1 MEQEKQNKVKQ
12 KLPIIIIV
20 ILLLF
25 SVSKC
30 TQSCNRQ
37 YIIEQKDFE
46 IEVAD
51 SVIKIYEDSI
61 TSLNHKIE
69 LLSNDNANQEK
80 IVEAQRD
87 AMDKI
92 NEAKKNINV
101 TVKNNKH

>member
-1 MEQEKQNKVKQ
+1 MEQEKQNKFKQ

-80 IVEAQRD
+80 IVETQRD
-87 AMDKI
+87 AMNKI

>member
-1 MEQEKQNKVKQ
+1 MEQEKQNKFKQ

-37 YIIEQKDFE
+37 YTIEQKDFE

-80 IVEAQRD
+80 IVETQRD
-87 AMDKI
+87 AMNKI